1 MVLRGDDGK
10 RWDGGKKEVAI
21 RRSLESRPNQFGV
34 PPGTISIPAGVPWDA
49 GREAR
54 SRLSSLKLTT
64 HQVAEIPPSG
74 PQGHLALLI

>member
-34 PPGTISIPAGVPWDA
+34 PPGTSP
-49 GREAR
+49 GRG
-54 SRLSSLKLTT
+54 SLGCRKRGKKQTQQFET
-64 HQVAEIPPSG
+64 DNTPG
-74 PQGHLALLI
+74 G